1 MAEPT
6 LFQNGAVFFATSTG
20 SVASA
25 QLNGVKSVTAPFTNA
40 ELEDAVM
47 GDVLQAKYPGLQDRP
62 ISITCRQDF
71 TTSATQGVDKLVY
84 TRQENRTAFR
94 VKLRPVN
101 AAVSSTN
108 PSYLFTRMRIFGST
122 PITGAHGEL
131 LGNTIELKPCTG
143 CTVSRSTST

>member
-1 MAEPT
+1 MADPT

-25 QLNGVKSVTAPFTNA
+25 QIAGVKSVSAPFTHA
-40 ELEDAVM
+40 ELDDAVM
-47 GDVLQAKYPGLQDRP
+47 GDVLGAKYPGLQDRP
-62 ISITCRQDF
+62 ISIVCRQDF
-71 TTSATQGVDKLVY
+71 TTAATGVDKLVY

-108 PSYLFTRMRIFGST
+108 PSYLFSRMRIFKST
-122 PITGAHGEL
+122 PIDGAHGQL
-131 LGNTIELKPCTG
+131 LENKIELKPCTG
-143 CTVSRSTST
+143 CTVTRSTST